1 MNNYSEGGT
10 SSDNGWESILNAF
23 VNNNNDNTSNAN
35 NNNGNNNR
43 RGGSLTPSTAV
54 PPSNNNNNNNNI
66 NDGYAAYLQAT
77 YQLNN
82 TTNQQKQDNSTGGI
96 SDIGGSSNYSPL
108 NYNTNPKGYS
118 LNMPSTQYNNN
129 NPSQYN
135 TQQQHNSLSPA
146 PINNGYGASNS
157 NGSTDIRG
165 RERSNSNNSLQ
176 LDPYSTL
183 IDYQPTPINQMQQ
196 PASVNGNMG
205 AAAQQGGNGLDYCD
219 ALLQGMDDSSFNWLA
234 GAFGATAPNNNSE
247 FILMCFVICYK
258 RVFVLLCRC
267 VYWVNVICTR
277 YVFVCA

>member
-23 VNNNNDNTSNAN
+23 VNNNNDNSN

-43 RGGSLTPSTAV
+43 GGGSLTPTTAV
-54 PPSNNNNNNNNI
+54 PTNTNNNNNI

-96 SDIGGSSNYSPL
+96 SDIGGSSYSPL
-108 NYNTNPKGYS
+108 NYNTNPTQGYS
-118 LNMPSTQYNNN
+118 LNMPSTQYNN
-129 NPSQYN
+129 SQYN
-135 TQQQHNSLSPA
+135 NTTQHQSNNNSSLSPA
-146 PINNGYGASNS
+146 PINNGYGTNNS
-157 NGSTDIRG
+157 GSGGNRG
-165 RERSNSNNSLQ
+165 NRERSNSNNSLQ
-176 LDPYSTL
+176 LLDPYSTL

-196 PASVNGNMG
+196 QPASVNGNNNGMG
-205 AAAQQGGNGLDYCD
+205 GGGNGLDYCD

-247 FILMCFVICYK
+247 FIFCFC
-258 RVFVLLCRC
+258 VF
-267 VYWVNVICTR
+267 
-277 YVFVCA
+277 